1 MASRDRPHRQEK
13 KKPKDAAAR
22 TKIQPL
28 LEPPTNVEV
37 WKPKR
42 KPRTERPRAE
52 SRADAIRRPLRP
64 SGEDRSEE
72 QGGDDRARD

>member
-1 MASRDRPHRQEK
+1 MASRDRPHKEVK
-13 KKPKDAAAR
+13 KKAKDTAQK

-42 KPRTERPRAE
+42 KPRTEETE
-52 SRADAIRRPLRP
+52 S
-64 SGEDRSEE
+64 
-72 QGGDDRARD
+72 

>member
-1 MASRDRPHRQEK
+1 MASRDRPKRQEK
-13 KKPKDAAAR
+13 KKPKDAGQK

-42 KPRTERPRAE
+42 KPRTEEPE
-52 SRADAIRRPLRP
+52 S
-64 SGEDRSEE
+64 
-72 QGGDDRARD
+72 

>member
-13 KKPKDAAAR
+13 KKPKDAGKKAPQ
-22 TKIQPL
+22 IQPL

-42 KPRTERPRAE
+42 KPRTEEPE
-52 SRADAIRRPLRP
+52 S
-64 SGEDRSEE
+64 
-72 QGGDDRARD
+72 

>member
-13 KKPKDAAAR
+13 KKPKDAG
-22 TKIQPL
+22 KKPPQIQPM

-42 KPRTERPRAE
+42 KPRTEEPE
-52 SRADAIRRPLRP
+52 S
-64 SGEDRSEE
+64 
-72 QGGDDRARD
+72 